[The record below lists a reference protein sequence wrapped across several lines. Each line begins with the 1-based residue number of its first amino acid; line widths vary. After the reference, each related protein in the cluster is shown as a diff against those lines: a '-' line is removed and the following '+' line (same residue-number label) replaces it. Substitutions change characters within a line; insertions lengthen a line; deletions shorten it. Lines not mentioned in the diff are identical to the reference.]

1 MGAAGMVGIAGRQL
15 RRVLSVMQ
23 TKLESRRV
31 IANICRRGETANR
44 DQQALHSDRIG
55 DDDADQRSQKPLGL
69 DAQSE
74 YAAHGNATIDPP
86 AAALR
91 ELTTEQTLH
100 NAVDAKCPF
109 GWSD

>member
-55 DDDADQRSQKPLGL
+55 DDDADPRSQKPLGL

-86 AAALR
+86 ATALCQ
-91 ELTTEQTLH
+91 LTTEQTLH